1 MPERKTLYKTLPS
14 NAIVA
19 EIGVYDGA
27 NAAVIL
33 NNAFPKKLYLI
44 DPWISTDNYQDFSTD
59 QLIEAEKR
67 TRHMVKDY
75 TDTAAQRILAA
86 PGDIEHYADITIIK
100 DFSTSASKQFKDHY
114 FDWIY
119 IDGSH
124 EYEDVKA
131 DLAYWI
137 PKVKKGGY
145 ICGHDFSLDDN
156 WKWEG
161 VHGAVCEFIVKY
173 VEKKP
178 EIIEEAQARHL
189 RRRYNRSAI
198 HRCGHSYECPR
209 LLHCGRIVELINP
222 NGNYWFQSITPPEII
237 EIVLKW
243 IDHFPGQPRSFK
255 LQVGDWADDLNYKE
269 IIEDSKQTR

>member
-1 MPERKTLYKTLPS
+1 
-14 NAIVA
+14 
-19 EIGVYDGA
+19 
-27 NAAVIL
+27 VIL

-67 TRHMVKDY
+67 TRHIVKDY
-75 TDTAAQRILAA
+75 TDTGRYAAKL
-86 PGDIEHYADITIIK
+86 GHIECYICYTDITIIK
-100 DFSTSASKQFKDHY
+100 DFSTSASKQFEDHY

-124 EYEDVKA
+124 IYEDVKA

-156 WKWEG
+156 RKWEG

-178 EIIEEAQARHL
+178 EIIEEAQDRHL
-189 RRRYNRSAI
+189 RRCHNRSA
-198 HRCGHSYECPR
+198 RGDNTPPEVSLDGTR
-209 LLHCGRIVELINP
+209 
-222 NGNYWFQSITPPEII
+222 GNYWFRSTTPPEIV
-237 EIVLKW
+237 ETVLKW
-243 IDHFPGQPRSFK
+243 IDHFPGQARSFK
-255 LQVGDWADDLNYKE
+255 LQIGDWADDLNYKE

>member
-1 MPERKTLYKTLPS
+1 MPSRKTLYQTLPS

-44 DPWISTDNYQDFSTD
+44 DPWIPADNYQDFD
-59 QLIEAEKR
+59 AGQLIEAEKR
-67 TRHMVKDY
+67 TRHIVKDY
-75 TDTAAQRILAA
+75 TDTGRYHAKL
-86 PGDIEHYADITIIK
+86 GHIEYYTDITIIK
-100 DFSTSASKQFKDHY
+100 DFSTSASKQFEDHY

-161 VHGAVCEFIVKY
+161 AHGAVCEFIVKY

-178 EIIEEAQARHL
+178 EIIEEVQARHL
-189 RRRYNRSAI
+189 RRRYNRSA
-198 HRCGHSYECPR
+198 CNKVQPLTES
-209 LLHCGRIVELINP
+209 VDP
-222 NGNYWFQSITPPEII
+222 NGNYWFQSITPPEIV
-237 EIVLKW
+237 ETVLKW
-243 IDHFPGQPRSFK
+243 IDHFPGQARSFK

-269 IIEDSKQTR
+269 IIEDSKRTR